1 MGEVLLNECRFAYLQ
16 GPLADWWREREVALE
31 RGIRS
36 KPGSAKTG
44 AAPLGS
50 PEMAQEVAP
59 PLPSH
64 QQQKYQEQPY
74 APPGAGTW
82 GPGQSYGGRGAG
94 GKGRKGKGRSVLDGK
109 FLKDKWAQWG
119 LILSWGLS
127 LGRSALHQG
136 KGGKQ
141 PQQKGKSQ
149 LQPGFGSGPC
159 WFCNGPH
166 NLVQCHKWVQAG
178 RPDLGK
184 GGGQGKGEPHAK
196 RAKGAGKAGK

>member
-1 MGEVLLNECRFAYLQ
+1 MLCLAKPGQLESYRCGISRLQAMFPNDLGNSFGIRGGAPCRTPKPSLPRGVGWHGDPSHGLDNGRVRCTVMGEVLLNECRFAYLQ
-16 GPLADWWREREVALE
+16 GPLADWWREREVTLE

-50 PEMAQEVAP
+50 PEMAPEAAP

-82 GPGQSYGGRGAG
+82 GPGS

-109 FLKDKWAQWG
+109 FLKDKWVQWG
-119 LILSWGLS
+119 LVIILGS
-127 LGRSALHQG
+127 LPSQALFE
-136 KGGKQ
+136 
-141 PQQKGKSQ
+141 S
-149 LQPGFGSGPC
+149 
-159 WFCNGPH
+159 
-166 NLVQCHKWVQAG
+166 
-178 RPDLGK
+178 R
-184 GGGQGKGEPHAK
+184 
-196 RAKGAGKAGK
+196 